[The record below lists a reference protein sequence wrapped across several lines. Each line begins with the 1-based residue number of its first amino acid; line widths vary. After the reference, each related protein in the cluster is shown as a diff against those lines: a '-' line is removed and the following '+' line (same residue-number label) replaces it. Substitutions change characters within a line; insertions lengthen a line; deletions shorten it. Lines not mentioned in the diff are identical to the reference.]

1 MNVEK
6 ILGQKRTIYSIQP
19 DQPMSEAAKLMNEKQ
34 IGALIVLD
42 ENQNIEGIVT
52 ERDLLRRYAIAEGD
66 VKHTSVRDIMT
77 SKEKLITVNKE
88 QGLRYVMRLMTEN
101 NIRHTPILD
110 NNKLVGLISIRDVI
124 KVLLENA
131 EFENTLIT
139 DYLDMAGMMDRI
151 YK

>member
-42 ENQNIEGIVT
+42 EEQNIEGIVT
-52 ERDLLRRYAIAEGD
+52 ERDLLRRYASAEGD
-66 VKHTSVRDIMT
+66 VKHTLVRDIMT
-77 SKEKLITVNKE
+77 PKEKLITVNKDHS
-88 QGLRYVMRLMTEN
+88 LRYVMRIMTEN

-110 NNKLVGLISIRDVI
+110 NSKLVGLISIRDVI
-124 KVLLENA
+124 KILLENA
-131 EFENTLIT
+131 EFENMLIT
-139 DYLDMAGMMDRI
+139 DYMDTAGMMDRI
-151 YK
+151 YG